1 MSAMIELQ
9 AAERIFTQG
18 DVRIHALHPTNLAI
32 AKGEL
37 VALVGRSG
45 SGKSTLLNLLTGV
58 DRPTSGRIVIDKIDL
73 TTLNE
78 GSLARFRGRN
88 IGIVFQFFELIPT
101 LTVIENVVLAM
112 ELVGAIPASSRRPRA
127 LALLDRLGVADQAN
141 KLPSRLS
148 GGQQQRVAVARAL
161 ANDPPV
167 LVADEP
173 SGNLDSVNSEIVLG
187 IFRELSA
194 EGRTII
200 IATHECGHLDRYDRV
215 VEIVDGRLVSPALQA
230 AA

>member
-1 MSAMIELQ
+1 MSAMIQLQ
-9 AAERIFTQG
+9 GAERIFTQG
-18 DVRIHALHPTNLAI
+18 DVRVHALHPTDLVI
-32 AKGEL
+32 GRGEL
-37 VALVGRSG
+37 IALTGRSG

-58 DRPTSGRIVIDKIDL
+58 DRPSGGRVVVDDVDL
-73 TTLNE
+73 TTLDE

-112 ELVGAIPASSRRPRA
+112 ELVGAIPAADRRRRA
-127 LALLDRLGVADQAN
+127 VALLDRLGVADQGN

-173 SGNLDSVNSEIVLG
+173 SGNLDSVNSEIVLE

-194 EGRTII
+194 EGRTVI
-200 IATHECGHLDRYDRV
+200 IATHESGHLDRYDRV
-215 VEIVDGRLVSPALQA
+215 VEIVDGRLVSAALQVA
-230 AA
+230 A